1 MADGARIVSN
11 YALRE
16 SSIPFKMKE
25 LRERSVERRLWGERK
40 EQLQLSFS
48 SNLPAFAAPPEA
60 LIGLH
65 KHPPTLLS
73 SNPLHPSSHPTTE

>member
-48 SNLPAFAAPPEA
+48 SNLPAFAGPPPKTSFDWATQAPT
-60 LIGLH
+60 
-65 KHPPTLLS
+65 HPPLF
-73 SNPLHPSSHPTTE
+73 